1 MFDKRRVI
9 TGLETGTTKIRVAVG
24 EQNDAG
30 AVNIIHVGE
39 AESNGVVKGEIVNAR
54 VAIED
59 IRNALADAE
68 EKANAELS
76 TIILGVT
83 GAHVGSTDNRGAKRI
98 ISMDRSISQ
107 DDVDYVIKEAKAISL
122 QTGQCL
128 IHCIRH
134 GFTIDDER
142 EVPEPVGMV
151 GGLLTTEVHVIFGS
165 NERANVPIRLVKE
178 LELTVDDVAFN
189 GLASAMAMVPSDHK
203 ELGALAID
211 IGAGTTEFVVYSG
224 RIIEHTGVIAVGGHN
239 VTNDI
244 SIGLRISQLQA
255 EQLKLKHGAAV
266 VDDSVRGQIITLPH
280 EPGIEARTI
289 NLEHLRLIESVRLQ
303 EIFELIAADL
313 AEHGLLGC
321 IGAGVY
327 LCGGVS
333 RTPRIRD
340 LAEKIF
346 KAPVLS
352 GKNDLSGPT
361 SVTAVPEF
369 QAAIGLVRYGASQ
382 RERARRAP
390 KESFV
395 ERLAVPIIALNP
407 FRAPSRKRF

>member
-142 EVPEPVGMV
+142 EVPEPDRKS
-151 GGLLTTEVHVIFGS
+151 HV
-165 NERANVPIRLVKE
+165 
-178 LELTVDDVAFN
+178 
-189 GLASAMAMVPSDHK
+189 
-203 ELGALAID
+203 
-211 IGAGTTEFVVYSG
+211 
-224 RIIEHTGVIAVGGHN
+224 
-239 VTNDI
+239 
-244 SIGLRISQLQA
+244 
-255 EQLKLKHGAAV
+255 
-266 VDDSVRGQIITLPH
+266 
-280 EPGIEARTI
+280 
-289 NLEHLRLIESVRLQ
+289 
-303 EIFELIAADL
+303 
-313 AEHGLLGC
+313 
-321 IGAGVY
+321 
-327 LCGGVS
+327 
-333 RTPRIRD
+333 
-340 LAEKIF
+340 
-346 KAPVLS
+346 
-352 GKNDLSGPT
+352 
-361 SVTAVPEF
+361 
-369 QAAIGLVRYGASQ
+369 
-382 RERARRAP
+382 
-390 KESFV
+390 
-395 ERLAVPIIALNP
+395 
-407 FRAPSRKRF
+407 